1 MILLIGYGNP
11 LRRDDGAGP
20 ALAGMLEARGGRNDL
35 RVITVHQLVP
45 ELAQD
50 LAAVDVT
57 AVLFLNASVSGCT
70 GCAAVTIQPLGGV
83 RPLPPPV
90 FGHQFSPA
98 ELHCYAELLRGTVL
112 PAWQITIPG
121 VDFGYGEGL
130 SLTSEKNLTAAFE
143 NLQVFL
149 RKIPL
154 Q

>member
-20 ALAGMLEARGGRNDL
+20 VLAGMLEERGGRNDL
-35 RVITVHQLVP
+35 RVITVHQLAP

-50 LAAVDVT
+50 LAAADVT
-57 AVLFLNASVSGCT
+57 AVLFLDASVIRCPEGEEVCIRT
-70 GCAAVTIQPLGGV
+70 LDGLE
-83 RPLPPPV
+83 PPPV

-98 ELHCYAELLRGTVL
+98 ELLCYAELLRGTVL
-112 PAWQITIPG
+112 PAWQVTIPG

-130 SLTSEKNLTAAFE
+130 SLTSEKNLASAFE

>member
-50 LAAVDVT
+50 LAAVDVA
-57 AVLFLNASVSGCT
+57 AVLFLDASVGGCT
-70 GCAAVTIQPLGGV
+70 GCTAVTIQPLGGV
-83 RPLPPPV
+83 RPSPPPIL
-90 FGHQFSPA
+90 GHQFSPA
-98 ELHCYAELLRGTVL
+98 ALLCYAELLRGAAL

-121 VDFGYGEGL
+121 IDFGYGEGL
-130 SLTSEKNLTAAFE
+130 SVSSEKNLAAAFE
-143 NLQVFL
+143 KLQVFL

>member
-1 MILLIGYGNP
+1 MILLIGYGNL

-20 ALAGMLEARGGRNDL
+20 VLAGKMEKQGGREDL

-50 LAAVDVT
+50 LAAAEVT
-57 AVLFLNASVSGCT
+57 AVLFLDACVSRCSGDT
-70 GCAAVTIQPLGGV
+70 AVAVKPLGLV
-83 RPLPPPV
+83 APSPV
-90 FGHQFSPA
+90 VGHHFSPA
-98 ELHCYAELLRGTVL
+98 DLLCYAELLRGATL

-121 VDFGYGEGL
+121 IDFGYGEGL
-130 SLTSEKNLTAAFE
+130 SDYSDNNLAAAFE
-143 NLQVFL
+143 VLHLFL